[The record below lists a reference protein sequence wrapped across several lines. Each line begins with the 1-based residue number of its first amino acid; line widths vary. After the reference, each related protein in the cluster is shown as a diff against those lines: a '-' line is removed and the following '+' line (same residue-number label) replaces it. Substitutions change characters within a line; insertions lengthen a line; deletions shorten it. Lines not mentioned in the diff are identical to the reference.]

1 MRRWTISILA
11 VAWLGGVPAQAQL
24 PMDDLFR
31 DVAFDQRLNERLPL
45 DAEFVDEA
53 GRPVRLGQYFG
64 QRPVILALVYYECPM
79 LCTIVLNGLLRS
91 LKTLSF
97 DAGKEFDVVAVSFDP
112 GEGPALAAAKKV
124 QYVDGYGRPGTAS
137 GWHFLTGSE
146 ASIQRLVQ
154 AVGFRY
160 AYDAEKDEYAHVG
173 GIVVLTPEGRIAQ
186 YFYGIEYPPKHLR
199 LGLVEASS
207 GKIGSAVDQLLLMC
221 YRYDPASGRYSVVIM
236 NVVRLASVTTV
247 VLLGIFVLA
256 MLRRERRRLRN

>member
-1 MRRWTISILA
+1 MAILLLA
-11 VAWLGGVPAQAQL
+11 GWLGPGAAQAQL

-31 DVAFDQRLNERLPL
+31 DVGYDQRLNEQLPL

-64 QRPVILALVYYECPM
+64 QRPVVLALVYYECPM

-91 LKTLSF
+91 LKTLAF
-97 DAGKEFDVVAVSFDP
+97 DVGKEFDVVAVSFDP

-124 QYVDGYGRPGTAS
+124 QYVDSYGRPGTAA

-146 ASIQRLVQ
+146 ASIRRLTHS
-154 AVGFRY
+154 VGFRY
-160 AYDAEKDEYAHVG
+160 AYDAEKGEYAHVG

-199 LGLVEASS
+199 LGLVEASA
-207 GKIGSAVDQLLLMC
+207 GKIGSAVDQLMLMC
-221 YRYDPASGRYSVVIM
+221 YRYDPVSGRYSVVIM
-236 NVVRLASVTTV
+236 NVVRLASVATV
-247 VLLGIFVLA
+247 AALCIFVLA
-256 MLRRERRRLRN
+256 MLRRERRRLRDLSHV